1 MRLRIMTACLCWLVF
16 TDFSLEAQQAPAP
29 GNVAADEPELN
40 LVGNRFAPLEYSNLD
55 DSQRTM
61 VRHILEGPRTAVR
74 GPFNM
79 LLRSPEMGDLAQELG
94 AYVRF
99 NSVLPAALREMAII
113 MTAAHFRA
121 EYEWYAHKRAALS
134 AGLEPTIVDAI
145 AAHRR
150 PSSMHADEAVLYD
163 FCHELL
169 NDRRVSDA
177 TFAAAIDA
185 FGERGVVD
193 VTGTL
198 GYYSLVSLLL
208 NVDEHPLPDGTTPQF
223 EP

>member
-1 MRLRIMTACLCWLVF
+1 MRLRIMTACLCWLVL
-16 TDFSLEAQQAPAP
+16 TGLGLEAQQAPTP
-29 GNVAADEPELN
+29 GKVADDELELN
-40 LVGNRFAPLEYSNLD
+40 LVGNRFAPLEYSDLD
-55 DSQRTM
+55 DSQQTM
-61 VRHILEGPRTAVR
+61 VRHILEGPRTAVG

-145 AAHRR
+145 AARRR
-150 PSSMHADEAVLYD
+150 PSSMQADEVVLYD

-169 NDRRVSDA
+169 NDYRVSDA

-208 NVDEHPLPDGTTPQF
+208 NVDEHPLPHGATPQF